1 MKWLGIIFASLVL
14 AVWVVGLCV
23 AAGRPL
29 PRPPRRSMNRRGRRL
44 ARLLKVNGGL
54 R

>member
-1 MKWLGIIFASLVL
+1 MKAIILASVVLVM
-14 AVWVVGLCV
+14 WVVGLCV

-29 PRPPRRSMNRRGRRL
+29 PRPPRRSRNRRGRRL
-44 ARLLKVNGGL
+44 ARLMKVNGVL